1 MRHSL
6 KLAVGTDFA
15 FGSKNKADEFGQSL
29 VKDGYEVKYWV
40 NDFNSYMVTIVADK
54 LKK

>member
-6 KLAVGTDFA
+6 KLVVGTDFA

-29 VKDGYEVKYWV
+29 TKDGYEVKYGV
-40 NDFNSYMVTIVADK
+40 NDFGSYIVTIVADK